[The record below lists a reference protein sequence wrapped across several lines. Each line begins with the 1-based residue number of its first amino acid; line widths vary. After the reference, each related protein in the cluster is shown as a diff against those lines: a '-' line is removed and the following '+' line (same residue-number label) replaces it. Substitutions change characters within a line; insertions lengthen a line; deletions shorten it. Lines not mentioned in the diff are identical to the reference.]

1 MPEWALVSE
10 ITRFALMIPFQ
21 HNIYS
26 ITFSAHEIYKHIHF
40 VHCDRVE
47 GIFYNAII
55 LQQHAYCT
63 IIQIIQKHKSKYV
76 TDKTKNNKKTT
87 TIILKP
93 SSNLQKV

>member
-26 ITFSAHEIYKHIHF
+26 MTFSAHEIYKHIHF

-55 LQQHAYCT
+55 RQQHAYCT
-63 IIQIIQKHKSKYV
+63 FIQIIQKHRSKYV
-76 TDKTKNNKKTT
+76 TDKKPHKKQQHNYAE
-87 TIILKP
+87 TII
-93 SSNLQKV
+93 